1 MPQDDKLTYLL
12 KRSLAGGAKTC
23 VLLAA
28 RPEAEHATETLQA
41 LRFGEACAQVEV
53 AANTSASGAE
63 RAAAAAL
70 AAIEG
75 QIASLEAAI
84 RAKERFETRVVRIK
98 DERAGL
104 LDAAGFGSAL
114 TDFATFEK
122 KISVIVGAE
131 KERAQLEKVLTARRA
146 LVGDR

>member
-1 MPQDDKLTYLL
+1 MSWKN
-12 KRSLAGGAKTC
+12 SVAVAGGAKTC

-53 AANTSASGAE
+53 AAHKSQGAG

-70 AAIEG
+70 EALDA
-75 QIASLEAAI
+75 QIASLEEAI
-84 RAKERFETRVVRIK
+84 KEKERFETHVERKV

-104 LDAAGFGSAL
+104 TDAEGFGSAL
-114 TDFATFEK
+114 TDFRTYELK
-122 KISVIVGAE
+122 VSRIVGAE
-131 KERAQLEKVLTARRA
+131 KERAQLEKVLHARRA
-146 LVGDR
+146 LVGEL